1 VRRSWSGLIGLAIL
15 TGLAWVSWTPPSPP
29 PDQSSVQGTLLNTP
43 STQGQ
48 TSLWRV
54 VTRRLVWGQ
63 AAKAMQERLQ
73 QAGFS
78 PILLQRKEPVEMHAF
93 DDASL
98 YPDYPSAAKAAAA
111 WRRLGFDAN
120 VIKAPTAYIVGLGRF
135 FITSYA
141 EQMQERLQR
150 SGRQYRYQRRMVDIP
165 TFRFTFPPA
174 DHDKADQLWQQVQ
187 NLGIADPTLMP
198 ESRFQQM
205 FGDNPSTQAPSAP

>member
-1 VRRSWSGLIGLAIL
+1 MR
-15 TGLAWVSWTPPSPP
+15 
-29 PDQSSVQGTLLNTP
+29 GTLLNTP

-93 DDASL
+93 DDATL
-98 YPDYPSAAKAAAA
+98 YQDYPSAAKAAAA
-111 WRRLGFDAN
+111 WRKLGFDAN
-120 VIKAPTAYIVGLGRF
+120 VIKAPSAYLVGLGRF
-135 FITSYA
+135 FIASYA

-150 SGRQYRYQRRMVDIP
+150 AGRKYRYQRRMVEIP
-165 TFRFTFPPA
+165 TFRFTFPPESHAEA
-174 DHDKADQLWQQVQ
+174 DALWQQIQ
-187 NLGIADPTLMP
+187 NLGIADPILMP

-205 FGDNPSTQAPSAP
+205 FGDNANAQAAPSP